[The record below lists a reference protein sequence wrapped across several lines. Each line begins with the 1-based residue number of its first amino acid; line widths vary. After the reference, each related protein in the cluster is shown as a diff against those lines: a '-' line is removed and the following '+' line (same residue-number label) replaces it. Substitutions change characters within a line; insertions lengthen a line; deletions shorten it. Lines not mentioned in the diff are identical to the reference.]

1 MKDIKSGENLNRIK
15 IRHERY
21 CNTRNDIKYSLNNVL
36 IVVENLLIKIRIFKD
51 DTKSPNLLSDT
62 IRSSSKTRTI
72 LISNSRILKIFFF
85 NLTYFTKHTNF
96 EISC

>member
-51 DTKSPNLLSDT
+51 NTKYPNLLSDT

-72 LISNSRILKIFFF
+72 LISNSKISQLFFSYLI
-85 NLTYFTKHTNF
+85 NLNEHTNF
-96 EISC
+96 KISR